1 MTTRRVLKKAAFQAW
16 KTTIEAGYSKRRINT
31 EGDLQA
37 LFWQNLRD
45 EVGERSRTIF
55 VQPRIKL
62 PGDGVNGKKTVV
74 PDIVVCNSRSIIG
87 VIELKYGPRTR
98 PNTKKDLDSLQ
109 VLAQLNLGSDVEI
122 KNERFLGKGPGVR
135 TQYSLARDVLWVWA
149 GVYCG
154 DLGSYTP
161 EDGTKNSFICDARD
175 DKFRRSFIALHAETS
190 KSGAVKVFAK
200 SWGKAALR

>member
-1 MTTRRVLKKAAFQAW
+1 MTNRRVLKEAAFRAW

-37 LFWQNLRD
+37 FFWQNLRA
-45 EVGERSRTIF
+45 EVGENSRTIF
-55 VQPRIKL
+55 VQPRVKL

-87 VIELKYGPRTR
+87 VIELKYRPRTR
-98 PNTKKDLDSLQ
+98 PNIKKDLDSLQ
-109 VLAQLNLGSDVEI
+109 VLAQLKLGSDVEI
-122 KNERFLGKGPGVR
+122 KNERFLGEGPAVR
-135 TQYSLARDVLWVWA
+135 TQYNLAQDVLWVWA

-154 DLGSYTP
+154 DVCSYTP

-175 DKFRRSFIALHAETS
+175 DEFRRSFIALHAETS
-190 KSGAVKVFAK
+190 KSGSVKVFAK